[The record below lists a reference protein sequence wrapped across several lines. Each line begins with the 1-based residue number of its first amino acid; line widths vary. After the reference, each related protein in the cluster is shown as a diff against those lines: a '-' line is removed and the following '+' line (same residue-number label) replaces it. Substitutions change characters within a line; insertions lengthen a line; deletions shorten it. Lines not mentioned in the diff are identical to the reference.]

1 MPLVRV
7 KQKFQVTLPVEVRGA
22 LHIEEGDLLEALVQD
37 DSVVLTPKAVVD
49 KKSLDAYLDER
60 LEELHA
66 GKTVG
71 PFTSTEEYECKA
83 DFMRIDFLKSADN
96 EYRSLSPE
104 LQKRTKKQ
112 LSLLVTN
119 LHHRPLRR
127 A

>member
-37 DSVVLTPKAVVD
+37 DSVVLTPKAVAD

-71 PFTSTEEYECKA
+71 PFPSTEEY
-83 DFMRIDFLKSADN
+83 D
-96 EYRSLSPE
+96 EYV
-104 LQKRTKKQ
+104 KRT
-112 LSLLVTN
+112 S
-119 LHHRPLRR
+119 
-127 A
+127 